1 MLGVAVHEIAS
12 SAYFMLSAR
21 RDSWRA
27 PIFRLCC
34 VALVFVGVLTVLE
47 LSIIDWYISPY
58 QQGDKFWHPKMV
70 IAGFVCNTISMTLVP
85 MQLVLFVVR
94 LRVFHRGASPTFWGL
109 SFVAFATFCF
119 SVPANVV
126 AIMTNL
132 EARHAQV
139 SNALFAASHGLEG
152 VFSAVCSVLFLWS
165 IAKGLGISRKD
176 FIWEI
181 VIKHEGVR
189 FACIFVLNIIIAG
202 FAIHAY
208 AHSFNYVTYT
218 AFYMPPLIYAIEIH
232 TFLLTSYRATREML
246 DNNRADTSTLSG
258 NMRRV
263 GGGIAAIGTSG
274 RAPAGAATVRITPA
288 IKNDHERTRL
298 DAELD
303 EQRRSTVML
312 F

>member
-119 SVPANVV
+119 SVPANV
-126 AIMTNL
+126 
-132 EARHAQV
+132 
-139 SNALFAASHGLEG
+139 
-152 VFSAVCSVLFLWS
+152 
-165 IAKGLGISRKD
+165 D

-263 GGGIAAIGTSG
+263 
-274 RAPAGAATVRITPA
+274 VRITPA